1 MAVSHLDKTLANHFR
16 TDGSSFHVVD
26 YDPATGAVTKKQTHQ
41 GLNDASSWARGQAW
55 ALYGYTVGYRETGDG
70 RYLAQ
75 VQRIFVCFM
84 SLPGA
89 RCSPPFPHVVQ
100 ARTVADYL
108 IAHPRMPDDKVP
120 YWDFDA
126 APAGTGTGTGNEEVK
141 AKEEGG
147 GGDKGG
153 SARELIRT
161 TKAHQRESKDPQLH
175 AIAAAA
181 PGGPASASGKG
192 KGDVGAAVPRDS
204 SAAAV
209 MSAAL
214 LELSTLL
221 LAPPATASKAEAA
234 AGDDV
239 SVRSRAYRDFALA
252 QLGSLSAPPY
262 RAAASAADG
271 AGFLLLHGTGNFPRH
286 TEVDAPLAYGDYY
299 YLQAL
304 LRARA
309 VLKGQGQGQGQKK
322 TSS

>member
-1 MAVSHLDKTLANHFR
+1 
-16 TDGSSFHVVD
+16 
-26 YDPATGAVTKKQTHQ
+26 
-41 GLNDASSWARGQAW
+41 
-55 ALYGYTVGYRETGDG
+55 
-70 RYLAQ
+70 
-75 VQRIFVCFM
+75 
-84 SLPGA
+84 
-89 RCSPPFPHVVQ
+89 
-100 ARTVADYL
+100 
-108 IAHPRMPDDKVP
+108 MPEDKVP

-126 APAGTGTGTGNEEVK
+126 APAGTGTGTGTGTGSEEVK
-141 AKEEGG
+141 AKEEGGG

-181 PGGPASASGKG
+181 AAAPGGAASASGKG
-192 KGDVGAAVPRDS
+192 KGDAGAAVPRDS

-239 SVRSRAYRDFALA
+239 AARSRAYRDFALA

-309 VLKGQGQGQGQKK
+309 VLKGQGQGQKK